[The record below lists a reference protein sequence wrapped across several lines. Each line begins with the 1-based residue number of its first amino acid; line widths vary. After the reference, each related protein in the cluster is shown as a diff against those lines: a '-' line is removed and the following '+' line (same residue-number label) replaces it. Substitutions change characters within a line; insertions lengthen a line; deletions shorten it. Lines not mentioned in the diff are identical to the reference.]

1 MKLPD
6 ESEITGAEQR
16 RLFEWD
22 SKEYFA
28 RDPKD
33 FWAIHYNNRLRKII
47 KCIETFGPAGK
58 KVLDIGCSQGSAA
71 ILLAEKGYDVIA
83 SDIRTDSLKYARS
96 RHEYGNCQFIALNA
110 EHLPFRTKFDII
122 ILGEFL
128 EHVLYPEKMLKY
140 FADYLNK
147 DGIFV
152 ITTPNGRAPHNR
164 KFLSFT
170 ELEEKIKS
178 ADSNITLEQFGPE
191 REDHVFNFRYDELV
205 RLFKKANFEILKSD
219 FLNSYF
225 INPFNFHKILP
236 YNMINS
242 INDLGTRIILLNRF
256 LSMGLFF
263 VIRKTY

>member
-1 MKLPD
+1 MKLPN
-6 ESEITGAEQR
+6 ESEIKDAEQR
-16 RLFEWD
+16 RLYEWD
-22 SKEYFA
+22 IKEYFA

-47 KCIETFGPAGK
+47 NSIETVGPAGK
-58 KVLDIGCSQGSAA
+58 KVLDIGCSQGSAS

-83 SDIRTDSLKYARS
+83 ADIRAGGLIYARN
-96 RHEYGNCQFIALNA
+96 RHEYGNCQFMALNA
-110 EHLPFRTKFDII
+110 EHLPFKAKFDII

-140 FADYLNK
+140 LADYLNQ

-164 KFLSFT
+164 KFLSYT
-170 ELEEKIKS
+170 DLKNKIKDMNFNKS
-178 ADSNITLEQFGPE
+178 LNQFGPE
-191 REDHVFNFRYDELV
+191 RKDHVFNFRYDELV
-205 RLFKKANFEILKSD
+205 RLFNNANFEILKSE

-225 INPFNFHKILP
+225 INPFNFHKVLS
-236 YNMINS
+236 YNMINLM
-242 INDLGTRIILLNRF
+242 NDFGTKIVLLNRF

-263 VIRKTY
+263 VIKKTF